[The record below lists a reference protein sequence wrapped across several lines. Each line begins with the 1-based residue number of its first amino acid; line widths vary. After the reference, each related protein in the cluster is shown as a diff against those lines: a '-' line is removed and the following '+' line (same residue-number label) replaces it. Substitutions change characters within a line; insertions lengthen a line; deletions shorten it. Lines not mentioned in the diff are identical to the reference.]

1 MRFGERRLPI
11 DDFALAQRPWL
22 NANETVADGPLS
34 FDQEGA
40 KLPLKVQIPN
50 SGNTPA
56 IYLFLNGIIIVD
68 EPEQSFIPA
77 ARANT
82 LRRRCTALRASRETN
97 PQTQLAIFPKS
108 HIEGGWGAYVRR
120 DEIEK
125 TKGLQHGAIQTMPH
139 LIFCIDY
146 QFTYTQERHLTAQ
159 LFSMTSDASPPFS
172 MNEGDPPI
180 TVKLMLEGTYAD

>member
-1 MRFGERRLPI
+1 MKRLLMDLFHSI
-11 DDFALAQRPWL
+11 KKAQ
-22 NANETVADGPLS
+22 N
-34 FDQEGA
+34 F
-40 KLPLKVQIPN
+40 PLKFKYQIP
-50 SGNTPA
+50 A
-56 IYLFLNGIIIVD
+56 IHLQYILFLNGIIIVD

-125 TKGLQHGAIQTMPH
+125 TK
-139 LIFCIDY
+139 
-146 QFTYTQERHLTAQ
+146 RLTAWCAPNN
-159 LFSMTSDASPPFS
+159 ASSNILYRLSVYLYPRPAFDCTIIF
-172 MNEGDPPI
+172 NDE
-180 TVKLMLEGTYAD
+180 